1 MQKDESKVMKATLKW
16 VGIAVGALFG
26 LLILVMLGLYGMGQA
41 RLNKKYDVHVQMVAI
56 PNDAESLAEG
66 KRIFQYRG
74 CEACHGEDLQGLVYM
89 DNPALGQVI
98 TPNLTSG
105 KGGIGNERTDE
116 DLIRAI
122 KHGIRPDGTP
132 LLFMPSTEFYFLSD
146 ADLSKVLAYIRTHRD
161 QPVDNEMPPSKL
173 SFTGFIA
180 MNIVKTITFLPAEI
194 IPHDETPPPAPK
206 PGITAEYG
214 EYLSLS
220 CKVCHGLTLS
230 GGAIPG
236 FPAEWSAPPN
246 LTPGLGSRL
255 PTWGEEGFIEIIQT
269 GEKHGRR
276 INPNYMPWK
285 SYRHMTDDELRAV
298 YTYLMSLPLRDFGN
312 R

>member
-1 MQKDESKVMKATLKW
+1 MKTFLKW
-16 VGIAVGALFG
+16 VGIAVGAVFG
-26 LLILVMLGLYGMGQA
+26 LLILAVLGLYGMGQM
-41 RLNKKYDVHVQMVAI
+41 RLNKKYDVSVQMVTI
-56 PNDAESLAEG
+56 PTDAESLSEG

-105 KGGIGNERTDE
+105 QGGIAAQRTDE

-122 KHGIRPDGTP
+122 KHGLRPDRTP

-146 ADLSKVLAYIRTHRD
+146 KDLSNVLAYIHSKS
-161 QPVDNEMPPSKL
+161 PVDNIMQPSKL
-173 SFTGFIA
+173 SSTGFIV

-194 IPHDETPPPAPK
+194 IPHDKIPPPAPE
-206 PGITAEYG
+206 PGVTVEYG

-230 GGAIPG
+230 GGEIPG
-236 FPAEWSAPPN
+236 FPVEWSAPPN
-246 LTPGLGSRL
+246 LTSGKGSRL
-255 PTWGEEGFIEIIQT
+255 PTWGEEGFIEIMHT

-276 INPNYMPWK
+276 INSNYMPWK

-298 YTYLMSLPLRDFGN
+298 YKYLMSQPPKDFGN